1 MKIKIIEE
9 LIKDE
14 KFNLDYIYAAHYIF
28 FHFSRFFNKR
38 RGIGIGPEPL
48 INNVFHKRAL
58 EKYNFDVETFS
69 VRSYYITNKFDH
81 IFEFPLC
88 SYYSFFRSLFLYEC
102 LYMYFN
108 GCLIFKNSIFENLEP
123 YLFKIAGVKT
133 VIMPYG
139 SDVQDLSRSN
149 NLLYKNAVFKDA
161 PHTSLM
167 KGIYLP
173 GFLSGK

>member
-1 MKIKIIEE
+1 MP
-9 LIKDE
+9 LI
-14 KFNLDYIYAAHYIF
+14 IF
-28 FHFSRFFNKR
+28 FSIFSRFFNKR

-123 YLFKIAGVKT
+123 YLFKIAGGKSSNGEKDILDIEFPKDIHKKT
-133 VIMPYG
+133 PIYIG
-139 SDVQDLSRSN
+139 SN
-149 NLLYKNAVFKDA
+149 YEINLLND
-161 PHTSLM
+161 LQ
-167 KGIYLP
+167 
-173 GFLSGK
+173 